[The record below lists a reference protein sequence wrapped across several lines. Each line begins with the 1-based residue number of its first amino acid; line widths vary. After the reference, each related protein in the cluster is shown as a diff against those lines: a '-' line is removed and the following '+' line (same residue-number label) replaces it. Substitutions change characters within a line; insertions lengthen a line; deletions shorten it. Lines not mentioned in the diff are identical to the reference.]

1 MLCVSSCCRQGFPL
15 AGLMSGQGL
24 PVYELGV
31 GWPGG
36 RHSRLCITV
45 RSLGA
50 AQPARGMEYLK
61 IMKVPNLLGRVYL
74 DNFVSPCPFTSTL
87 TVRKSLRM
95 PVQSSWIWIPV
106 FHK

>member
-1 MLCVSSCCRQGFPL
+1 
-15 AGLMSGQGL
+15 
-24 PVYELGV
+24 
-31 GWPGG
+31 
-36 RHSRLCITV
+36 
-45 RSLGA
+45 
-50 AQPARGMEYLK
+50 MEYLK